1 MKTSILLIAAAA
13 TVAAQTAEPSGAAL
27 TIYNQ
32 GFGVVRET
40 IPLDLTRGVNSVRF
54 SGATVHLEPDS
65 VILRDP
71 TGLVNLNVLEQSFRA
86 DTINQGLLLYLSEG
100 KVIDFR
106 TWQDGKETIVRGKV
120 IRSGYVPNTA
130 AMNRYGN
137 QFAQRQYNLGNHNT
151 GSGQPIIEVGGLLRF
166 SLPGEPLFPSLTN
179 DAILYPTLTWQLR
192 SDRDAKL
199 DAELSYVT
207 GGMAWEAAY
216 NLVSPE
222 KGDTISLVGWVTL
235 DNQSGRTFEDAAVK
249 LMAGDVSKLQPDG
262 NDVGYAKAARAEMDS
277 MRQDGVTEKAFDE
290 FHLYT
295 LPRAVTLR
303 NREMKQVEFLR
314 AEGVQSR
321 VLYIYNGAAI
331 DRRRYRGWNA
341 ESVRNDRDYG
351 TVSNPKIWVMR
362 EFENTKANGLGVPL
376 PKGRTRFYR
385 SDEADGRPEFTGENT
400 IDHTPEGETV
410 RIYTGDAFDIVGERK
425 RTDYVL
431 NSSGSSME
439 EAFEIRLRNR
449 KKEAVEVR
457 VAERMYRWLNWSIV
471 EQSDPFVKT
480 AAQDGEFRI
489 ALEAGEERV
498 ITYRVRYD
506 WK

>member
-13 TVAAQTAEPSGAAL
+13 TVAAHAAEPAGSAL

-40 IPLDLTRGVNSVRF
+40 IPLDLMRGVNSVSF

-71 TGLVNLNVLEQSFRA
+71 AGRVDLSVVEQSFRA

-137 QFAQRQYNLGNHNT
+137 QFAQRQYNLGNQT

-166 SLPGEPLFPSLTN
+166 SLPGEPLFPSLSN
-179 DAILYPTLTWQLR
+179 DAILYPTLTWQLH
-192 SDRDAKL
+192 SDRDANL

-235 DNQSGRTFEDAAVK
+235 DNQSGRTFEDASVK

-262 NDVGYAKAARAEMDS
+262 NDVGYAKAARAEMDA
-277 MRQDGVTEKAFDE
+277 MRQNGVSEKAFDE

-314 AEGVQSR
+314 AENVKSR

-331 DRRRYRGWNA
+331 DGRRYQGWNS
-341 ESVRNDRDYG
+341 ESIRNDRDYG
-351 TVSNPKIWVMR
+351 TVSNPKIWVTR

-400 IDHTPEGETV
+400 IDHTPDGETV

-425 RTDYVL
+425 RTDFVL
-431 NSSGSSME
+431 SNANDSME

-457 VAERMYRWLNWSIV
+457 VAERMYRWLNWKLV
-471 EQSDPFVKT
+471 EQSDEFVKT

-489 ALEAGEERV
+489 TLQPGEERV
-498 ITYRVRYD
+498 VTYRVRYD